1 MAVIRCVI
9 DKTVYGL
16 SGGVARANRPAWSLI
31 PLTVKYNRTS
41 IPIMEIYLV
50 GGAVRDEL
58 LSRPISERDWVVVGA
73 TPDDLLARG
82 FRPVG
87 KDFPV
92 FLHPDT
98 HEEYALARTERKT
111 APGYHGFS
119 FHAAPEVTL
128 EDDLLRRDLTINAM
142 ARDTQGRLIDPHH
155 GYRDLENRWLRH
167 VSPAFAEDPVRIL
180 RVARFSARYAPLGFR
195 VAPETLSLMRAVV
208 TSGEVD
214 HLVAERVWAETA
226 RALGEP
232 CPGQFI
238 ATLRECGAL
247 ARIFPEL
254 DRLFGVPQPPVHH
267 PEIDAGLHTLLA
279 LKQAV
284 RLGADS
290 VTRFAVLVHD
300 LGKGTTPS
308 REWPRHLDHEQ
319 RGADLVRG
327 VCQRLRIP
335 NMYRE
340 LGVLTARY
348 HTHGHRALELRPK
361 TLLNTLQGLDAL
373 RKPQRFEQF
382 LVACEAD
389 ARGRLGLESRDYP
402 QADFM
407 RRIHRAAV
415 GVSARPLLEQGLT
428 GLALAEALRRERL
441 ATITEAR
448 REFKTNHRA

>member
-1 MAVIRCVI
+1 
-9 DKTVYGL
+9 
-16 SGGVARANRPAWSLI
+16 
-31 PLTVKYNRTS
+31 
-41 IPIMEIYLV
+41 MEIYLV

-415 GVSARPLLEQGLT
+415 GVPARPLLEQGLT